1 MGWPDVTAREHTP
14 EGAIIAPHF
23 RGRGD
28 AKMAVKRK
36 KVLLNPREGLVPMP
50 VVLVGAAHNGRK
62 NVMTAAW
69 VGVAC
74 SEPPMISV
82 AIRPQ
87 RFTYGL
93 VRASGEFTINL
104 PSEEMLEETDWTGV
118 VSGRK
123 VDKAERFTLVRGRK
137 VKAPIVKECPLN
149 LECVV
154 RHILNLG
161 VHDLFIGEVVAVQAD
176 EEVLDRRGGLD
187 TRLIRPVVFVTP
199 TYEYVALGEPLAK
212 FGFSRRSKG

>member
-1 MGWPDVTAREHTP
+1 MAAR
-14 EGAIIAPHF
+14 
-23 RGRGD
+23 
-28 AKMAVKRK
+28 KRK
-36 KVLLNPREGLVPMP
+36 VAFDPFEGLVPAP
-50 VVLVGAAHNGRK
+50 VVLVGAAHEGRR

-74 SEPPMISV
+74 SEPPMIAV

-87 RFTYGL
+87 RFTHGM
-93 VRASGEFTINL
+93 VRASGEFTINV
-104 PSEEMLEETDWTGV
+104 PSEDLLEETDWAGV

-123 VDKAERFTLVRGRK
+123 VDKSKRFTLVKGRK

-161 VHDLFIGEVVAVQAD
+161 VHDLFIGEVVAAQAD
-176 EEVLDRRGGLD
+176 EDVLDERGRPD
-187 TRLIRPVVFVTP
+187 VRMIRPVVFTAP

-212 FGFSRRSKG
+212 FGFSKKRGG